1 MAGCIGIAI
10 LALLCHCLRYTCAL
24 LSALLDWQL
33 EFVDLHP
40 GPKQSAADAGESEED
55 EDMDDEQEE
64 ETKEVKEPKKEKK
77 KKVVTMA
84 EEDEEEDEEEDI
96 PLSKSV
102 GKIG

>member
-1 MAGCIGIAI
+1 
-10 LALLCHCLRYTCAL
+10 
-24 LSALLDWQL
+24 
-33 EFVDLHP
+33 
-40 GPKQSAADAGESEED
+40 
-55 EDMDDEQEE
+55 MDDEQEE

-102 GKIG
+102 GKIEQFFFYVSVHCPQYTPCATYILQFIGLLLSEFKDSFTVTVRNDQGICLA